1 MLQNYTF
8 IADKRGVR
16 RSFLLFFS
24 LFLLQVTAFAQNDV
38 RITIRENNITVI
50 EALKKVEKQSGLSIG
65 YNNSLLRDKPALN
78 LNLDKAGLDYSLS
91 TILKGTG
98 CTYELKG
105 KYIKIIPQPAQE
117 KPSSDKQ
124 IKGKVTDE
132 TGEPLIGVNIQVQGS
147 ASGVISDIEGR
158 YSIEAPVGSTL
169 NFTYIGYTPQNVK
182 VTDRSV
188 YNVTLATAVEQL
200 NEVVVTALGIK
211 REQKALSYNVQQV
224 KADEISGIKDANFIN
239 SLNGK
244 VAGVTINSS
253 SSGVGG
259 ASKVVMRGAKSIEQ
273 SSNALYVI
281 DGIPMYNFGG
291 GGGMEFDSRG
301 VTESIADI
309 NPDDIESISVLT
321 GAAAAALY
329 GSNAANGAIVI
340 TTKRGQVGKL
350 QVTVN
355 SNTEFARPFVL
366 PEFQNRYGTGS
377 RGKDGGSTI
386 LSWGAKLNDA
396 SRTNYEP
403 KDFFDT
409 GLIFTNSVTLSTG
422 TEKNQTF
429 FSVASVN
436 SEGIVPNNRYNRFNF
451 TFRNTTNF
459 LNDRMKLDIGAS
471 YIIQNDRNMTNQG
484 IYSNSIVPVYLF
496 PRGDD
501 FELVKV
507 FERWDPA
514 RKINTM
520 FWPQGEGDLRMQNPY
535 WIAYR
540 NLRLNNKKRYMAS
553 AGLSYQILDWL
564 NVAGRVRIDNT
575 HSEYEGKLYAS
586 SSNTL
591 TDGSTQ
597 GHYTVNNGQ
606 YSQTYADV
614 LVNINK
620 RIQDFTIVANIGA
633 SYSGVTSKELGY
645 AGPIRE
651 TGIPNLFNVY
661 DLDNAKKRATQ
672 VGWREATESV
682 FASAEVGWKSMLYL
696 TVTGRNDWASQLT
709 HSPQAS
715 FFYPSVGLSAVITEM
730 LKLPDWVDYLKV
742 RGSFSS
748 VGNPYPRFL
757 TYPTYSYDANKQD
770 WKSQTNYPIGKLYPE
785 RTDSWEIGLDATLF
799 KDFKLSG
806 SFYYANTYN
815 QTFDPRLPVSSGYDK
830 LYVQTGYVRNYGFEA
845 MLSYGHRWGDFSWDS
860 SFTFS
865 ANKNEIVELVKDY
878 VHPETGK
885 TYNVDKLELKTDEG
899 RGFGKAKFILK
910 EGGTLGDLY
919 THADLKRDIN
929 GNILI
934 DDSGN
939 VTAID
944 NAGDIKLGSVL
955 PKANLAWNNSFSYK
969 GINAGF
975 LLTARLGGIVYSA
988 TQAYLDLYGV
998 SETSAAARDAG
1009 GVWVNG
1015 RSRVN
1020 PQSFYEVVASQSGL
1034 PTYYTYSA
1042 TNLRLQEAHIG
1053 YTIPRR
1059 WLGNVCDINVSLVG
1073 RNLWMIYCKAPFD
1086 PEAVA
1091 TTNNYYQGIDYFM
1104 MPSTRNI
1111 GFNIKINF

>member
-147 ASGVISDIEGR
+147 ANGVITDIEGR

-301 VTESIADI
+301 ATESIADI

-484 IYSNSIVPVYLF
+484 IYSNPIVPVYLF

-501 FELVKV
+501 FGLVKV

-520 FWPQGEGDLRMQNPY
+520 FWPQGEGDYRMQNPY

-865 ANKNEIVELVKDY
+865 ANKNEIVELVKAY

>member
-1 MLQNYTF
+1 MLQIYEF
-8 IADKRGVR
+8 IVDQTAKG
-16 RSFLLFFS
+16 RSFLLFFC
-24 LFLLQVTAFAQNDV
+24 LLMMQTPSFAQNSAK
-38 RITIRENNITVI
+38 ITIQKKNISVI
-50 EALKKVEKQSGLSIG
+50 EALKEIEKQSDYSVG
-65 YNNSLLRDKPALN
+65 YNDSQLKNKPV
-78 LNLDKAGLDYSLS
+78 LNLDLKAATLEYALS
-91 TILKGTG
+91 QILRGSG
-98 CTYELKG
+98 FTYQFKD
-105 KYIKIIPQPAQE
+105 KYIMIIP
-117 KPSSDKQ
+117 DK
-124 IKGKVTDE
+124 KLKETPTKKVSGIVIDE
-132 TGEPLIGVNIQVQGS
+132 NNEPLIGVNIKVEGS
-147 ASGVISDIEGR
+147 SEGAITDIDGNFN
-158 YSIEAPVGSTL
+158 IMAPQGSTL
-169 NFTYIGYTPQNVK
+169 SFTYVGYTPQTVK
-182 VTDRSV
+182 ITDKNIYEIR
-188 YNVTLATAVEQL
+188 LASDTKQL

-224 KADEISGIKDANFIN
+224 KSDQLTTIKDANFVN
-239 SLNGK
+239 SLSGK
-244 VAGVTINSS
+244 VAGVIINSS

-259 ASKVVMRGAKSIEQ
+259 ASKVVMRGTKSIEK
-273 SSNALYVI
+273 SNNALYVI

-291 GGGMEFDSRG
+291 GGSTEFGSKG
-301 VTESIADI
+301 ETESIADL
-309 NPDDIESISVLT
+309 NPDDIESLSVLT

-329 GSNAANGAIVI
+329 GSNAANGAIIV
-340 TTKRGQVGKL
+340 TTKKGKIGKL
-350 QVTVN
+350 QASVSTGIDWLK
-355 SNTEFARPFVL
+355 PFVM
-366 PEFQNRYGTGS
+366 PKFQNRYGTGS
-377 RGKDGGSTI
+377 NGKSDGSTVW
-386 LSWGAKLNDA
+386 SWGPKMGNSPGYDPNDFL
-396 SRTNYEP
+396 
-403 KDFFDT
+403 KT
-409 GLIFTNSVTLSTG
+409 GAVYNNSVTLSTG

-429 FSVASVN
+429 FSAAALN
-436 SEGIVPNNRYNRFNF
+436 SDGMIPNNRYNRYNF
-451 TFRNTTNF
+451 TFRNTTSF
-459 LNDRMKLDIGAS
+459 LNDKMKLDVSAS
-471 YIIQNDRNMTNQG
+471 YILQNDRNMTNQG
-484 IYSNSIVPVYLF
+484 QYSNPLVSAYLF

-501 FELVKV
+501 FSIVKN
-507 FERWDPA
+507 FERWDEA
-514 RKINTM
+514 RKISVQ

>member
-1 MLQNYTF
+1 MRISL
-8 IADKRGVR
+8 I
-16 RSFLLFFS
+16 LLFAVVLQLPASNGYAQRTRGSFS
-24 LFLLQVTAFAQNDV
+24 MSSVSIENVLNKIEENSDYVFL
-38 RITIRENNITVI
+38 
-50 EALKKVEKQSGLSIG
+50 
-65 YNNSLLRDKPALN
+65 YNNKTIQADRIVSVNSRSGKITEI
-78 LNLDKAGLDYSLS
+78 LDDMFRGTNVTYTLVDNQIILS
-91 TILKGTG
+91 T
-98 CTYELKG
+98 
-105 KYIKIIPQPAQE
+105 
-117 KPSSDKQ
+117 KQ
-124 IKGKVTDE
+124 IKQQEPKIKVDGVVKDA
-132 TGEPLIGVNIQVQGS
+132 TGEPLIGVNVKVKNTIAGTITDLDGKFNLAVNKGD
-147 ASGVISDIEGR
+147 VLEIS
-158 YSIEAPVGSTL
+158 YV
-169 NFTYIGYTPQNVK
+169 GYTTKEIKIIDDRILNVLLEEDSQK
-182 VTDRSV
+182 
-188 YNVTLATAVEQL
+188 L

-211 REQKALSYNVQQV
+211 RAEKALSYNVQQV
-224 KADEISGIKDANFIN
+224 KQDELVRVKDANFVN
-239 SLNGK
+239 SLSGK
-244 VAGVTINSS
+244 IAGVSINKSA
-253 SSGVGG
+253 SGVGG
-259 ASKVVMRGAKSIEQ
+259 ATRVVMRGAKSIEGDN
-273 SSNALYVI
+273 NALYVV
-281 DGIPMYNFGG
+281 DGIPLFNTNMGNT
-291 GGGMEFDSRG
+291 DSG
-301 VTESIADI
+301 IMGEGKAGTEGIADF
-309 NPDDIESISVLT
+309 NPEDIESISVLT
-321 GAAAAALY
+321 GAAAAAMY

-340 TTKRGQVGKL
+340 TTKKGHVGKL
-350 QVTVN
+350 QVGV
-355 SNTEFARPFVL
+355 SSGIEWLKPFKM
-366 PEFQNRYGTGS
+366 PDFQGRYGTGS
-377 RGKDGGSTI
+377 NGKAGNSSI
-386 LSWGAKLNDA
+386 YSWGPKLNA
-396 SRTNYEP
+396 AAQTGYEP
-403 KDFFDT
+403 SDFFDT
-409 GLIFTNSVTLSTG
+409 GAVYSNSVTLSTG
-422 TEKNQTF
+422 TDKNQTF
-429 FSVASVN
+429 FSVATVN
-436 SEGIVPNNRYNRFNF
+436 SAGMVPNNRYNRYNF
-451 TFRNTTNF
+451 TFRNTTSF
-459 LNDRMKLDIGAS
+459 LNDKMKLDVSAS
-471 YIIQNDRNMTNQG
+471 YILQNDRNMTNQG
-484 IYSNSIVPVYLF
+484 QYSNPLVSAYLF

-501 FELVKV
+501 FSVIKN
-507 FERWDPA
+507 FERWDEA
-514 RKINTM
+514 RKISVQ

-586 SSNTL
+586 TSTTL

-606 YSQTYADV
+606 NSQTYADV
-614 LVNINK
+614 LININK

-633 SYSGVTSKELGY
+633 SYSGITSKELGY

-672 VGWREATESV
+672 TGWREATESI
-682 FASAEVGWKSMLYL
+682 FASAEIGWKSMLYL
-696 TVTGRNDWASQLT
+696 TLTGRNDWASQLT

-715 FFYPSVGLSAVITEM
+715 FFYPSVGLSAVISEM
-730 LKLPDWVDYLKV
+730 VKMPEWVDYLKV

-757 TYPTYSYDANKQD
+757 TYPTYSYDATNMD
-770 WKSQTNYPIGKLYPE
+770 WKSQKNFPIGKLYPE

-815 QTFDPRLPVSSGYDK
+815 QTFDPELPVSARYDK

-845 MLSYGHRWGDFSWDS
+845 MLAYNHRWGDFGWDT
-860 SFTFS
+860 SFTYS
-865 ANKNEIVELVKDY
+865 TNKNEIVELVRNY
-878 VHPETGK
+878 VHPETGVI
-885 TYNVDKLELKTDEG
+885 YNVDKLELKTNEG

-929 GNILI
+929 GNVLI
-934 DDSGN
+934 DDDGN
-939 VTAID
+939 VTAVD

-955 PKANLAWNNSFSYK
+955 PKANLAWNNSFTYK

-975 LLTARLGGIVYSA
+975 LVTARLGGIVYSA

-1009 GVWVNG
+1009 GAWVND
-1015 RSRVN
+1015 RSQVN
-1020 PQSFYEVVASQSGL
+1020 PQSFYSVVASQSGL

-1042 TNLRLQEAHIG
+1042 TNVRLQEAHIG

-1111 GFNIKINF
+1111 GFNVKINF